1 MPFELC
7 PKCSTMM
14 NEIKRQ
20 LIVPE
25 RLVSGSRLPASFI
38 YSGPNG
44 VSKLAFT
51 HMSFLLRAIGPVTL
65 TLEKNRPPAKEE
77 LVVR

>member
-14 NEIKRQ
+14 NEIKKQ

-25 RLVSGSRLPASFI
+25 RLTDNSKVPASMRVEMEC
-38 YSGPNG
+38 PNCRYTHE
-44 VSKLAFT
+44 VSVC
-51 HMSFLLRAIGPVTL
+51 M
-65 TLEKNRPPAKEE
+65 
-77 LVVR
+77 

>member
-7 PKCSTMM
+7 PKRSTTM

-25 RLVSGSRLPASFI
+25 RLTGHPGAPASMQVLMECPNCL
-38 YSGPNG
+38 YTQETPLTGPLDVAHPG
-44 VSKLAFT
+44 
-51 HMSFLLRAIGPVTL
+51 RR
-65 TLEKNRPPAKEE
+65 EQ
-77 LVVR
+77 

>member
-25 RLVSGSRLPASFI
+25 RLTGDSKVPASLKVLMEC
-38 YSGPNG
+38 PNCRYIQEQSIAG
-44 VSKLAFT
+44 DWT
-51 HMSFLLRAIGPVTL
+51 WDQPYP
-65 TLEKNRPPAKEE
+65 EKE
-77 LVVR
+77 